1 MLDGRSWLHHALL
14 MRSATAR
21 LLGLLFPILVAL
33 ATSTLLLVDYL
44 RDLPVICAEG
54 GGCDAIKR
62 TAYAHVFGVP
72 TPAFGVAAFAALGL
86 LALLRNKRGRQLF
99 EWGAGLVGVVG
110 ASLIVLQS
118 RLGSFCIFC
127 VITDISAVVVAIA
140 SLYRDRLDP
149 PEVSREARR
158 EVGALAV
165 VLAFAVPL
173 AVASL
178 KRPILPDVIAQELAK
193 APKGQIVVVD
203 FADFECPFCRM
214 THEELEPL
222 LEEHKSQI
230 HLVRE
235 LVPLTRIHPHALD
248 AARAACCGELLGK
261 GDAMA
266 NSLFA
271 APVEELTVVGCEHL
285 ALTLGLDL
293 TAYRA
298 CIADPRTDAR
308 IHADREVFD
317 KASVK
322 GDGLPL
328 LWIGDQKL
336 MGAHDRA
343 TLEHALET
351 AIARAGS

>member
-1 MLDGRSWLHHALL
+1 MLDGRSWLHHATL

-21 LLGLLFPILVAL
+21 LLALLLPILVAL

-44 RDLPVICAEG
+44 REIPVICAEG

-62 TAYAHVFGVP
+62 TPFSHVLGIPV
-72 TPAFGVAAFAALGL
+72 PAFGVVAFLALGG
-86 LALLRNKRGRQLF
+86 LAIARGETGRRLYV
-99 EWGAGLVGVVG
+99 WGAISVGIVGSGLIFLQ
-110 ASLIVLQS
+110 SLI
-118 RLGSFCIFC
+118 GAFCIFC
-127 VITDISAVVVAIA
+127 VITDAASIVIALSA
-140 SLYRDRLDP
+140 LYRNRLCP
-149 PEVSREARR
+149 PAISGSSRREAG
-158 EVGALAV
+158 VIALA
-165 VLAFAVPL
+165 LALVVPL
-173 AVASL
+173 AVAVL
-178 KRPILPDVIAQELAK
+178 KRPALPPVIAEELAK
-193 APKGQIVVVD
+193 APKGQVVVVD

-266 NSLFA
+266 NALFA
-271 APVEELTVVGCEHL
+271 APVEQLTVPGCEQL

-298 CIADPRTDAR
+298 CITDPHTDAR
-308 IHADREVFD
+308 IHADRETFD

-328 LWIGDQKL
+328 LWIGEQKL

-343 TLEHALET
+343 TLQHVLDK